1 MSSKI
6 KVDTIE
12 NVAGSGNVSLGSGHN
27 LVVPGDLTVDTNL
40 LDVDASNDTV
50 GIGTTVN
57 TRKLNIN
64 AGSFGHM
71 LLDTADASHGIQ
83 ILGQTNATANSGF
96 DIQYSSAGGLKMR
109 TLAVKGMSFQTS
121 ASAGSPAEHL
131 AIDASGNITKPSQPR
146 FCAYISGNNLTF
158 SSLAD
163 NQVVDFNSVN
173 VNTGNHYSTSTHLFT
188 APVAGTYWFGVTMR
202 IDNIGSSGSDYWHG
216 YLGKNGSTVLEGSLN
231 GRMISTAATLN
242 IFNHISGSWIVQ
254 LAANDTIGV
263 YHGDG
268 NSAGVHAGSA
278 YYQPGQCNFS
288 GYLLA

>member
-27 LVVPGDLTVDTNL
+27 LVVPGNLNVDTNL

-131 AIDASGNITKPSQPR
+131 AIDTAGRVTTPNRPAFLAYGSPTVDSLSGSYGHLYNFTNHSGGGYSYNIGSH
-146 FCAYISGNNLTF
+146 YNN
-158 SSLAD
+158 S
-163 NQVVDFNSVN
+163 
-173 VNTGNHYSTSTHLFT
+173 TGRFT
-188 APVAGTYWFGVTMR
+188 APVAGKYYFHGSIYRAQDYTGGANQMIMFSKNNDNSGNLLGTNAVGGQYQQITVTAVF
-202 IDNIGSSGSDYWHG
+202 H
-216 YLGKNGSTVLEGSLN
+216 
-231 GRMISTAATLN
+231 
-242 IFNHISGSWIVQ
+242 
-254 LAANDTIGV
+254 LAANDYINFLL
-263 YHGDG
+263 Y
-268 NSAGVHAGSA
+268 AGSGSFSIQGSEPRN
-278 YYQPGQCNFS
+278 YFLGYQIS
-288 GYLLA
+288 

>member
-27 LVVPGDLTVDTNL
+27 LVVPGNLNVDTNL

-71 LLDTADASHGIQ
+71 LLDTADASHGVQ

-109 TLAVKGMSFQTS
+109 TLAVKGISFQTS
-121 ASAGSPAEHL
+121 ASAGSPVEHL
-131 AIDASGNITKPSQPR
+131 AIDTSGRVTTPNQPSFSMSASPS
-146 FCAYISGNNLTF
+146 
-158 SSLAD
+158 
-163 NQVVDFNSVN
+163 
-173 VNTGNHYSTSTHLFT
+173 NTGGRLHSFGTTQHNTGSHYNNSTGKFT
-188 APVAGTYWFGVTMR
+188 APVAGKYFFSATIWPSGTM
-202 IDNIGSSGSDYWHG
+202 DN
-216 YLGKNGSTVLEGSLN
+216 
-231 GRMISTAATLN
+231 AATYLVFFKN
-242 IFNHISGSWIVQ
+242 STEQTGAHGITNHQALTITAVYH
-254 LAANDTIGV
+254 LAANDTVHVQIQGGWSV
-263 YHGDG
+263 QGSSPRNNFHGYMLG
-268 NSAGVHAGSA
+268 
-278 YYQPGQCNFS
+278 
-288 GYLLA
+288 